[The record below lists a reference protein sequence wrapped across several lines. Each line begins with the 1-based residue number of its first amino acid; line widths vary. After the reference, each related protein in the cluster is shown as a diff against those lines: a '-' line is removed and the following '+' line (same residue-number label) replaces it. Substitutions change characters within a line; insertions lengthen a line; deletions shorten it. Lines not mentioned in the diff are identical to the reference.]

1 MTPIKNPKP
10 ADIRRVRVKSCQ
22 PSKYIHTAPMQPVMR
37 TGHKST
43 NARASLKV
51 MIPTFPFTR
60 ASNKCLHCLSQR
72 KTARIARAIRN
83 TKTVPSD
90 ASIILIVKPDYQ
102 RIISSFLDSSDS
114 NLSCLHRILRDG
126 AVNLIDSLSRILS
139 RRACI
144 RLGEMFVNNSWF
156 ESWWKPL
163 FCNFG

>member
-1 MTPIKNPKP
+1 
-10 ADIRRVRVKSCQ
+10 
-22 PSKYIHTAPMQPVMR
+22 
-37 TGHKST
+37 
-43 NARASLKV
+43 
-51 MIPTFPFTR
+51 
-60 ASNKCLHCLSQR
+60 
-72 KTARIARAIRN
+72 
-83 TKTVPSD
+83 
-90 ASIILIVKPDYQ
+90 VKPDYQ